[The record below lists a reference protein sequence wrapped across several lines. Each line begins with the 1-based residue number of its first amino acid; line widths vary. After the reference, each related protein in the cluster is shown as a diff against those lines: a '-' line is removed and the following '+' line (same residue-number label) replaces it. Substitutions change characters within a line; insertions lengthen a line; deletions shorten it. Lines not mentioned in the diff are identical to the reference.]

1 MKSFLGLIGMML
13 FAFLPMVSWAQVE
26 EDTIQSSVIIESGT
40 PAEFSGTIITESS
53 EPVEDVYLDDVVR
66 KTMIFENRVLP
77 YEGLREADVPW
88 EKRIWRIID
97 VREKINLPFIYP
109 VQPFF
114 SLLAEAAKSGEIKV
128 FKDEG
133 FKEMMN
139 PEEVMGKLVITDTS
153 LIFNPDTYED
163 EVVITNSPVNPED
176 IQKYRVKEMWFF
188 DEESSR
194 MGVRILGIA
203 PIKDYYDESTGEFK
217 YAIPMFW
224 VYYPEAREAL
234 SRYTVFNEFND
245 AAPSTWSDLFEQRRF
260 SSYIYKQSNVLD
272 LRLDDYYNG
281 PEKGVERLMEG
292 ERIKSELFN
301 WEHDLWTY

>member
-1 MKSFLGLIGMML
+1 MSDWAGIIFFVVLIAGAYLGLRSL
-13 FAFLPMVSWAQVE
+13 ARPRPRSEQEFERNAAE
-26 EDTIQSSVIIESGT
+26 GT
-40 PAEFSGTIITESS
+40 TALGASMNA
-53 EPVEDVYLDDVVR
+53 L
-66 KTMIFENRVLP
+66 
-77 YEGLREADVPW
+77 
-88 EKRIWRIID
+88 
-97 VREKINLPFIYP
+97 
-109 VQPFF
+109 Q
-114 SLLAEAAKSGEIKV
+114 
-128 FKDEG
+128 
-133 FKEMMN
+133 EMMN

>member
-1 MKSFLGLIGMML
+1 MKSFCVFLVGIFSVLLPGLL
-13 FAFLPMVSWAQVE
+13 RAQ
-26 EDTIQSSVIIESGT
+26 QAES
-40 PAEFSGTIITESS
+40 IITESS
-53 EPVEDVYLDDVVR
+53 DPIEDVYIDDVVR
-66 KTMIFENRVLP
+66 RTMIFENRVLP
-77 YEGLREADVPW
+77 YEPLREADIPW
-88 EKRIWRIID
+88 ERRMWRIID

-109 VQPFF
+109 PQPFF
-114 SLLAEAAKSGEIKV
+114 SILAEAAKSGEIKV
-128 FKDEG
+128 FKDET

-139 PEEVMGKLVITDTS
+139 PDEVMSKLVITDTS

-203 PIKDYYDESTGEFK
+203 PIKDYYDESTGEYK
-217 YAIPMFW
+217 YAIPVFW

-234 SRYTVFNEFND
+234 SRYEVFNEFND
-245 AAPSTWSDLFEQRRF
+245 AAPGTWYDLFEQRRF
-260 SSYIYKQSNVLD
+260 ASYIYKQSNVLD
-272 LRLDDYYNG
+272 FRLDDYYNG
-281 PEKGVERLMEG
+281 PEKGVERLMES
-292 ERIKSELFN
+292 ERIKAELFN